1 MIFKCFF
8 FWYTETI
15 NAKDVFLVP
24 ITLLHSFLLYC
35 YLGAITPGPANLC
48 SLSAA
53 LRYGRGLALRQ
64 WRGLFVGFSIVS
76 LASVLLTYLLGTVI
90 DQYVGVLSWIGAAY
104 ILFLAWHMLRSSGVS
119 ADNDPAAPSFLNG
132 LLVQLTNVKIMVFCL
147 VALSSYVL
155 PYSNS
160 FWSLL
165 AVGLFLPF
173 TGPVA
178 NLVWLFAG
186 ASLQKLFVNHRRA
199 VDIVMAAALALCAVS
214 LVLSH

>member
-1 MIFKCFF
+1 M
-8 FWYTETI
+8 
-15 NAKDVFLVP
+15 P

-53 LRYGRGLALRQ
+53 LRYGKGPALRQ

-76 LASVLLTYLLGTVI
+76 LVSVLLTYLLGTVI

-119 ADNDPAAPSFLNG
+119 AESDPAAPSFLNG

-155 PYSNS
+155 PYTNS

-165 AVGLFLPF
+165 AMGLFLPF

-186 ASLQKLFVNHRRA
+186 ASLQKFFVNHRRV

-214 LVLSH
+214 LVWPH